1 MFSHEDLFHI
11 EKQKACIRGVAEQST
26 FSGVLCRH
34 ALVMFDAANP
44 DLDKAQCIKLGT
56 RLAEVQADWIELLCG
71 DGISP
76 PPPAGER
83 YHKSYQRAVAG
94 IVKTF
99 TNKLM
104 DVVVDDK
111 RVTYDELASIG
122 LVHSHLSPNDQRR
135 LTETRELFQHYVA
148 SLCRLHSGR
157 CQNIHSAGLQVL
169 HVANVLG
176 ASLDMNI

>member
-11 EKQKACIRGVAEQST
+11 EKQKACIRGVAEHST

-44 DLDKAQCIKLGT
+44 DLDKGQCIKLGT
-56 RLAEVQADWIELLCG
+56 RLAEVQTDWIELLCG
-71 DGISP
+71 GGGDSL
-76 PPPAGER
+76 ANHQS
-83 YHKSYQRAVAG
+83 HKSYQRAVAG

-104 DVVVDDK
+104 EVVVDDK

-135 LTETRELFQHYVA
+135 LAETRELFQHYVA
-148 SLCRLHSGR
+148 SLCRLHGGR